1 MLRALLI
8 LAALLASGFSG
19 SAEAGALSPCRT
31 KWKKQEYAY
40 DFRESYREFQ
50 ERLDRTQ
57 CEKDWTVLV
66 YMAADN
72 DLFPYALWDLFEM
85 EARFESER
93 NGAGSTLKTDLLVQV
108 DGPGSD
114 DLRRLHIFSGPVV
127 YARKSKSDFEAAS
140 LDDVSSPIAA
150 RLREDAKTE
159 KDRLLEFLLWGAK
172 NYPAKNYLVIVWGH
186 GQGWKA
192 YPVKQPARSRT
203 LSRENVNLEAFPTPE
218 TDPHFGGIAFRQS
231 AGSWLDIPALRSALD
246 SFRRTIGK
254 PVDVYASDACLM
266 QMLEVSYELGNSA
279 RFVVGSTQVQNF
291 LGLPYRRILYEL
303 NTGRFNG
310 MRKAHRSGIDGSDE
324 AYLLAKM
331 IPELMKQ
338 SLDPRRGSQGRADR
352 EAQKFVTSS
361 ALTSSEFR
369 RLLVP
374 EIKKLGMA
382 LKAYV
387 EEDSLRAMDLQFVL
401 QNAPSLE
408 GSAQDF
414 GVFLGLIELQLNEE
428 KARTG
433 ETKAAAELKRRVA
446 ATKETL
452 NRAVLAYAYGSAYA
466 VDANT
471 KMLGF
476 VPRAV
481 SLWLPVAMEEYRA
494 RRAEFAASRFY
505 KETRWADWLD
515 LLYR

>member
-1 MLRALLI
+1 MKRVLPLI
-8 LAALLASGFSG
+8 AALLASAFLG
-19 SAEAGALSPCRT
+19 SAEASALSPCRA
-31 KWKKQEYAY
+31 KWKSQDYTY
-40 DFRESYREFQ
+40 DFREPYDSFH
-50 ERLDRTQ
+50 ERLDREN
-57 CEKDWTVLV
+57 CEKEWTVLV

-72 DLFPYALWDLFEM
+72 DLYSYALWDLFEM
-85 EARFESER
+85 EARFESDR
-93 NGAGSTLKTDLLVQV
+93 NSAGSTLKTDLLVQV
-108 DGPGSD
+108 DGPARD
-114 DLRRLHIFSGPVV
+114 DLRRLHVFSGPVA
-127 YARKSKSDFEAAS
+127 YAKKSKSDFESSS
-140 LDDVSSPIAA
+140 LDDVKSPVAA
-150 RLREDAKTE
+150 RLREGRKSE

-172 NYPAKNYLVIVWGH
+172 EYPAKNYLVIVWGH

-192 YPVKQPARSRT
+192 YPVKRPAKSRS
-203 LSRENVNLEAFPTPE
+203 LERDDLDLPQFPE
-218 TDPHFGGIAFRQS
+218 GDDDADFGGIAFRQS

-246 SFRRTIGK
+246 SFRRATGK

-266 QMLEVSYELGNSA
+266 QMLEVSYELSKSA

-310 MRKAHRSGIDGSDE
+310 MRKANRNGNDGKDE

-352 EAQKFVTSS
+352 EAQQFVTSS
-361 ALTSSEFR
+361 AITSAEFR
-369 RLLVP
+369 QVLIP
-374 EIKKLGMA
+374 EIRRLGSA
-382 LKAYV
+382 LKAYLK
-387 EEDSLRAMDLQFVL
+387 EDSMRAMDLQFVL

-414 GVFLGLIELQLNEE
+414 GIFLGLLELQLREE
-428 KARTG
+428 KMRTG
-433 ETKAAAELKRRVA
+433 ETRAAAKL
-446 ATKETL
+446 KETVIAAKDAL
-452 NRAVLAYAYGSAYA
+452 NRAVLAFAYGSAYA
-466 VDANT
+466 IDGNT

-481 SLWLPVAMEEYRA
+481 SLWLPVASEEYRS
-494 RRAEFAASRFY
+494 RRAEFAASQFY

-515 LLYR
+515 LVYP